1 MKTTVSGQVKTDS
14 ARPFTLRL
22 TVAALAAAGVLSSA
36 SVWAQ
41 DAAQVADKEAAAAD
55 PATIVVS
62 GVRKAAQRAQAI
74 KRNSDEVVDSIVAE
88 EAGKFPD
95 KNVAEMLGRI
105 TGV

>member
-1 MKTTVSGQVKTDS
+1 MKTDS

-41 DAAQVADKEAAAAD
+41 DAAQVAAKEEAA
-55 PATIVVS
+55 PAEQIGVVVVS
-62 GVRKAAQRAQAI
+62 GVRKAAQSAQAI

-88 EAGKFPD
+88 EA
-95 KNVAEMLGRI
+95 
-105 TGV
+105 